1 MTPMVGMNGE
11 RMISMT
17 RFAEIPKINYN
28 KADRYAE
35 QTYESVLIS
44 SFTKEQHPFRT
55 VIFVAV
61 NSDRY
66 IVIGEPNLS
75 ARTAG
80 ITGLSGTQN
89 AVWYKVGLEESNEIR
104 RFVENSK
111 TMSWNGYTFFRFP
124 AKFNEYL

>member
-1 MTPMVGMNGE
+1 MSDE
-11 RMISMT
+11 RVISMT
-17 RFAEIPKINYN
+17 RVAEIPKINYN

-44 SFTKEQHPFRT
+44 CFTKEQHPFRT

-66 IVIGEPNLS
+66 IVIGEPNYS
-75 ARTAG
+75 AHAAG
-80 ITGLSGTQN
+80 IIGLSGTQN
-89 AVWYKVGLEESNEIR
+89 AVWYKVSLEESNEIHK
-104 RFVENSK
+104 FIQNSK

-124 AKFNEYL
+124 NKFTEYL

>member
-1 MTPMVGMNGE
+1 
-11 RMISMT
+11 MI

-35 QTYESVLIS
+35 QTFDSVLIS
-44 SFTKEQHPFRT
+44 CFTKEQHPFRT

-61 NSDRY
+61 DSDRY
-66 IVIGEPNLS
+66 VVIGEPNYS
-75 ARTAG
+75 AHAAG

-104 RFVENSK
+104 KFVENSK
-111 TMSWNGYTFFRFP
+111 TLSWNQYVFYRFP
-124 AKFNEYL
+124 AKYNSSL

>member
-1 MTPMVGMNGE
+1 
-11 RMISMT
+11 MT
-17 RFAEIPKINYN
+17 RFTEIPKIDYN
-28 KADRYAE
+28 KVGRYDE
-35 QTYESVLIS
+35 QTYDSVLIS
-44 SFTKEQHPFRT
+44 CFTKEQHPFRT

-89 AVWYKVGLEESNEIR
+89 AVWYKVSLEESNEIH
-104 RFVENSK
+104 RFIKNSRQ
-111 TMSWNGYTFFRFP
+111 MSWNGYEFYRFP
-124 AKFNEYL
+124 NKFTEYL

>member
-1 MTPMVGMNGE
+1 
-11 RMISMT
+11 MT

-28 KADRYAE
+28 KADRYNE
-35 QTYESVLIS
+35 QTYDSVLIS
-44 SFTKEQHPFRT
+44 CFTKEQHPFRT

-75 ARTAG
+75 ARAAG

-89 AVWYKVGLEESNEIR
+89 AVWYKVSLEESNEIHK
-104 RFVENSK
+104 FVKNSRQ
-111 TMSWNGYTFFRFP
+111 MSWNGYEFYRFP
-124 AKFNEYL
+124 AKYNDEL

>member
-1 MTPMVGMNGE
+1 MVSE
-11 RMISMT
+11 RMSAMI

-28 KADRYAE
+28 KADRYDE
-35 QTYESVLIS
+35 QTYDSVLIS
-44 SFTKEQHPFRT
+44 CFTKEQHPFRT

-89 AVWYKVGLEESNEIR
+89 AVWYKVSLEESNEIHK
-104 RFVENSK
+104 FMQNSK

-124 AKFNEYL
+124 NKFTEYL